1 MAEFTKELYENLLN
15 AQSREEVES
24 LLKAEGIT
32 DPTPDEVWAK
42 IQEKN
47 VTETEAKALSF
58 DELDDVA
65 GGVSLAIGGTRD
77 WFTQGC
83 AATVEEGSD
92 CWGTDGGCEISN
104 IEYFNMP
111 NAYCVK
117 CGRSCFRNVWYSN
130 AEHEIKCRS
139 CGVFKTTIML

>member
-1 MAEFTKELYENLLN
+1 MAEFTKELYRNLLN

-47 VTETEAKALSF
+47 ATETEVKALSF

-65 GGVSLAIGGTRD
+65 GGSIAIGGDRD
-77 WFTQGC
+77 WFTEGC
-83 AATVEEGSD
+83 AATVEAGSN
-92 CWGTDGGCEISN
+92 CWGTDGGCSISN
-104 IEYFNMP
+104 IHYYTMP
-111 NAYCVK
+111 NYTCPK
-117 CGRSCFRNVWYSN
+117 CGKDCHFYPSMSCVSWNEVWCRN
-130 AEHEIKCRS
+130 
-139 CGVFKTTIML
+139 CGYFKF